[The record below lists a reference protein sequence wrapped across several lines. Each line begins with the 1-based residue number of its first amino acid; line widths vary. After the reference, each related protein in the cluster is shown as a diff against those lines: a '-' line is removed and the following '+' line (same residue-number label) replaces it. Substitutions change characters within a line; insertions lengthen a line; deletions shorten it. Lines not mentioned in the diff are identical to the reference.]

1 MTRITK
7 EKVARLIEGAEL
19 AGKQV
24 AAFRLDGDVI
34 ELVFAK
40 VATEAEEE
48 TGLNL
53 KWGAK

>member
-1 MTRITK
+1 MGRITK
-7 EKVARLIEGAEL
+7 EKVARLIEGAEM

-24 AAFRLDGDVI
+24 ASFRLDGDVV
-34 ELVFAK
+34 ELVFSK
-40 VATEAEEE
+40 QTEAEEE